1 MLRNSFSIKK
11 VVFICLFAAL
21 TACST
26 GSSNNAVQG
35 FESKEKLYESTKNY
49 NSLISLYR
57 DTLKTREDPLV
68 RYKLANSYYLSGDSK
83 SSLLYLSPLLNGNSE
98 LAQKATILQI
108 KNLIQTKEYNQ
119 AISVADAFIKRV
131 PNNGEAYNLRGIA
144 LAQVGRLED
153 ARQNMSQA
161 RELFINDVVAINN
174 IAMLSIIN
182 GDYHNATDLLLPQ
195 YLKGV
200 KDQRLIH
207 NLVFALVKSGDTKYA
222 KDIIM
227 KERLNTSPDALIEA
241 LQKTER
247 VSGGVRR

>member
-1 MLRNSFSIKK
+1 MLYSSISLKK
-11 VVFICLFAAL
+11 VIFVFLITML

-26 GSSNNAVQG
+26 NTSKKVAQG

-57 DTLKTREDPLV
+57 DILKKKEDPMV

-83 SSLLYLSPLLNGNSE
+83 SSLLYLSPLLKGNSE
-98 LAQKATILQI
+98 LAQKATVLQI

-119 AISVADAFIKRV
+119 AISVADVFIKRI
-131 PNNGEAYNLRGIA
+131 PNNGEVYNLRGIA
-144 LAQVGRLED
+144 LAQVGRLEE

-161 RELFINDVVAINN
+161 RELFISDVVAINN

-182 GDYHNATDLLLPQ
+182 GDYHNAVDLLLPQ

-200 KDQRLIH
+200 KEQRLVH

-227 KERLNTSPDALIEA
+227 KERLNTSADALIEA

-247 VSGGVRR
+247 LSNGVRR

>member
-1 MLRNSFSIKK
+1 MFYNLVSLKK
-11 VVFICLFAAL
+11 VIFVCLITIL

-26 GSSNNAVQG
+26 GSSPKSMQSV
-35 FESKEKLYESTKNY
+35 ESKEKLYESTKNY

-57 DTLKTREDPLV
+57 DILKKKEDPMV

-83 SSLLYLSPLLNGNSE
+83 SSLLYLSPLLKGNSE
-98 LAQKATILQI
+98 LAQKATVLQI

-119 AISVADAFIKRV
+119 AISVADVFIKRI
-131 PNNGEAYNLRGIA
+131 PNNGEVYNLRGIA
-144 LAQVGRLED
+144 LAQVGRLEE

-161 RELFINDVVAINN
+161 RELFISDVVAINN

-182 GDYHNATDLLLPQ
+182 GDYHNAVDLLLPQ

-200 KDQRLIH
+200 KEQRLVH

-227 KERLNTSPDALIEA
+227 KERLNTSADALIEA

-247 VSGGVRR
+247 LSNGVRR

>member
-1 MLRNSFSIKK
+1 MLYSSISLKK
-11 VVFICLFAAL
+11 VIFVCLITML

-26 GSSNNAVQG
+26 NTSKKVAQG

-57 DTLKTREDPLV
+57 DILKKKEDPMV

-83 SSLLYLSPLLNGNSE
+83 SSLLYLSPLLKGNSE
-98 LAQKATILQI
+98 LAQKATVLQI

-119 AISVADAFIKRV
+119 AISVTDVFIKRI
-131 PNNGEAYNLRGIA
+131 PNNGEVYNLRGIA
-144 LAQVGRLED
+144 LAQVGRLEE

-161 RELFINDVVAINN
+161 RELFISDVVAINN

-182 GDYHNATDLLLPQ
+182 GDYHNAVDLLLPQ

-200 KDQRLIH
+200 KEQRLVH

-227 KERLNTSPDALIEA
+227 KERLNTSADALIEA

-247 VSGGVRR
+247 LSNGVRR

>member
-1 MLRNSFSIKK
+1 MLYNLISLKK
-11 VVFICLFAAL
+11 VIFVCLIGIL

-26 GSSNNAVQG
+26 SSSKQTVQG
-35 FESKEKLYESTKNY
+35 FESKEKLFESTQNY

-57 DTLKTREDPLV
+57 DMLKEKEDPII

-83 SSLLYLSPLLNGNSE
+83 SSLLYLSPLLKGNSE
-98 LAQKATILQI
+98 LAQKAAVLQI

-119 AISVADAFIKRV
+119 AISNADAFIKRV
-131 PNNGEAYNLRGIA
+131 PNNAEVYNLRGIA

-161 RELFINDVVAINN
+161 RELFINDIVAINN

-182 GDYHNATDLLLPQ
+182 GDYRNAADLLLPQ

-200 KDQRLIH
+200 KDQRLVH

-247 VSGGVRR
+247 VSSGVRR